1 MMRLVVMGSLLA
13 VLAVPTWG
21 QVAPPVDSTDVPF
34 AVAPAPAARLA
45 ALDDLLAEAAENN
58 PKLRARFRDYRAELE
73 AIPQAE
79 SLPDPEVMF
88 NFFLTP
94 PEADPLPGRFA
105 VGATQR
111 LPWVGTLSARGERA
125 SRFAEA
131 ERRRFER
138 AKLNLFRDVTQAW
151 VAYAGIRRTV
161 SLVQQNLDLLD
172 TLVRLVDVRYETDE
186 ARRVDVLRVRME
198 QDKLETR
205 LRRLEEKR
213 QPARARLNE
222 LLGREPGAPVD
233 VPTRLPDAPLAV
245 ENEARGL
252 VGSEEDATAGL
263 NAPVDSLTATLLD
276 VATERDPSLQ
286 ALAAEA
292 DGHRAARQ
300 VAEKEGRPDFG
311 LGVEVRGRNFG
322 PMRMMDS
329 GESAFAKLS
338 IRVPLFREK
347 YRARQRQA
355 TAKRERARLEQ
366 DQRRSRLAT
375 QIESLVQD
383 HRDATRT
390 IALHRNDLLPKTAQS
405 LDILEEEYAGGR
417 VGFDE
422 VLDMQR
428 QLLDYAVRLTDA
440 QVRQH
445 QVRAEL
451 QALIGGGAPIRATYE
466 DRATYEE

>member
-1 MMRLVVMGSLLA
+1 MMRLMMIGSLLA
-13 VLAVPTWG
+13 VLAVPAWG
-21 QVAPPVDSTDVPF
+21 QVAPSAGSTDVPF
-34 AVAPAPAARLA
+34 AVAPAPAGRLA
-45 ALDDLLAEAAENN
+45 ALDDLLVEAAANN
-58 PKLRARFRDYRAELE
+58 PKLRARFQDYRAELE

-88 NFFLTP
+88 NVFLTP

-105 VGATQR
+105 AGATQR
-111 LPWVGTLSARGERA
+111 LPWFGTLSARGERA

-131 ERRRFER
+131 ERWRFER

-151 VAYAGIRRTV
+151 VAHAGIGRTV
-161 SLVQQNLDLLD
+161 SLVQQNLDLLG
-172 TLVRLVDVRYETDE
+172 TLVRLVDVRYETDQ

-198 QDKLETR
+198 KDKLETR
-205 LRRLEEKR
+205 LRRLKEKR

-222 LLGREPGAPVD
+222 LLGREPGASVD
-233 VPTRLPDAPLAV
+233 VPARLPDAPLAV
-245 ENEARGL
+245 ENGARGL
-252 VGSEEDATAGL
+252 AGGEEGATAGL
-263 NAPVDSLTATLLD
+263 NASVDSLTATLLN

-292 DGHRAARQ
+292 DGHRADRR
-300 VAEKEGRPDFG
+300 VAKKEGRPDLG

-338 IRVPLFREK
+338 VRVPLFRGT
-347 YRARQRQA
+347 YRARKRQA
-355 TAKRERARLEQ
+355 TANRKRVRFEQ
-366 DQRRSRLAT
+366 DQRRRRLAT

-390 IALHRNDLLPKTAQS
+390 IALYRNDLLPKTAQS

-440 QVRQH
+440 QVQQH
-445 QVRAEL
+445 QARAEL
-451 QALIGGGAPIRATYE
+451 QALVGGGDAVQ
-466 DRATYEE
+466 ATYEE